1 MDCLDTLQPV
11 VNADRLLLDIR
22 AFGQL
27 GRDPQ
32 GRLTRLAGTEA
43 DKQARDALVAR
54 ARAAGLAVEIDQ
66 IGNIF
71 AIWSDADNRALPPV
85 LLGSHIDTV
94 INAGHLDGTYGVLA
108 ALEVIRSLKDHGFRP
123 ARPIV
128 AAAFTNE
135 EGVRF
140 APDMMGSA
148 VFTGVLP
155 LKDALQARD
164 AEGATL
170 ASALAEI
177 GYAGMKP
184 LSLARPHAYLE
195 LHIEQG
201 PILDCEGVAIGVV
214 EGVQGILWR
223 RIAVRGEA
231 NHAGTTPMALRRD
244 AGSAA
249 ARLICRIEDL
259 ARRSANL
266 VATVGTLELK
276 PGAIN
281 VVPGEAVLTIDM
293 RSPDEKELEVLDVEL
308 ATFLAALEQD
318 AFQVSSEVLARS
330 QAVTFAPNL
339 VDTVERCAHGRGL
352 GNMRLSS
359 GAGHDA
365 QLMASMVP
373 TAMIF
378 VPSIEGISHNPREAT
393 KDEDLI
399 RGAQVLLDVVATI
412 STTVAI

>member
-1 MDCLDTLQPV
+1 MDCPTTLHPV
-11 VNADRLLLDIR
+11 VNADRLLSDIR

-43 DKQARDALVAR
+43 DKQARDALVSR

-71 AIWSDADNRALPPV
+71 AIWSDTDNHTLPPV
-85 LLGSHIDTV
+85 VLGSHIDTV
-94 INAGHLDGTYGVLA
+94 IDAGHLDGTYGVLA
-108 ALEVIRSLKDHGFRP
+108 ALEVIRSLKDHGFRS

-128 AAAFTNE
+128 AVAFTNE

-148 VFTGVLP
+148 VFTGALSVQ
-155 LKDALQARD
+155 DALQARD
-164 AEGATL
+164 AEGVTL

-177 GYAGMKP
+177 GYAGMNP
-184 LSLARPHAYLE
+184 MSLGQPHAYLE

-201 PILDCEGVAIGVV
+201 PVLDREGVAIGVV

-223 RIAVRGEA
+223 RIAILGQA

-249 ARLICRIEDL
+249 GRLICRIEDL
-259 ARRSANL
+259 ACSSTSL
-266 VATVGTLELK
+266 VATVGTLALN

-281 VVPGEAVLTIDM
+281 VVPGEAILTIDV
-293 RSPDEKELEVLDVEL
+293 RSPNKEELKALDKEV
-308 ATFLAALEQD
+308 AGFLTALEQD
-318 AFQVSSEVLARS
+318 GFQVSSEVLACS
-330 QAVTFAPNL
+330 PPVTFAP
-339 VDTVERCAHGRGL
+339 
-352 GNMRLSS
+352 
-359 GAGHDA
+359 
-365 QLMASMVP
+365 
-373 TAMIF
+373 
-378 VPSIEGISHNPREAT
+378 
-393 KDEDLI
+393 DLI
-399 RGAQVLLDVVATI
+399 DGEWTKHGGHAARFLFATV
-412 STTVAI
+412 SRPSRTAALVTATR